1 MAMLQ
6 PEKKDPETSGD
17 LIRTLMSADER
28 RARAETA
35 VSDLLTALGRDIR
48 SEHLAETPRRVVD
61 ALLELTTPQPFT
73 LTTFPNADGYDGLVL
88 VRDIPFTSLC
98 EHHLLPFRGV
108 AHVGYVPAERIVGL
122 SKLARVVEHHARDLQ
137 VQERLTVRIADDIER
152 ELGARGV
159 GVVLRAEHLC
169 MSIRGVRSDGA
180 STVTSAFRGAVADDA
195 ALREQF
201 SI

>member
-6 PEKKDPETSGD
+6 PEKKDPEASGD

-195 ALREQF
+195 ALRDQF